1 MTPGVRAI
9 EDFIAQTEHDLG
21 FVQGDI
27 IQLVKFADENWG
39 VGKLQGRQGIFPICF
54 TEPWLDPA
62 PAPPLRGASIP
73 ENSKTLEN
81 EKENKFSKLS
91 NWKRSKSPETE
102 PKVKGRAKK
111 LSTIWKEPDIKRLS
125 TDLGSG
131 INSTKLFF

>member
-1 MTPGVRAI
+1 ML
-9 EDFIAQTEHDLG
+9 FFQSKK
-21 FVQGDI
+21 GDI

-54 TEPWLDPA
+54 TEPWVVPDQA
-62 PAPPLRGASIP
+62 PAPPLRGVSIP
-73 ENSKTLEN
+73 EHENSKTLEN

-102 PKVKGRAKK
+102 PKVKSRAKK

-131 INSTKLFF
+131 RQKISHIFHEFF